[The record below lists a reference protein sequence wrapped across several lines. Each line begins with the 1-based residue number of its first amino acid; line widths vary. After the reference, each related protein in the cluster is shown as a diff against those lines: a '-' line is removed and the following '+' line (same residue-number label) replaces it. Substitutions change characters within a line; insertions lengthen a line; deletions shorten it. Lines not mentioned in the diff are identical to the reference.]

1 MIVVGR
7 IDDRL
12 SREIGIARPQNNSN
26 DPKWNFL
33 PFIGIALIRPHDRRI
48 DEAISNS
55 SGPPSETRIPPNRRG
70 GEGEGRGD
78 NGSVSVRAREG
89 GGGGGGWG
97 AIDEKSRSAV
107 ACSYSGRSPRNFVII
122 HTMPECMPA
131 ILKGPRVSAVT
142 KGWIWI

>member
-70 GEGEGRGD
+70 GERGRREGEGG
-78 NGSVSVRAREG
+78 
-89 GGGGGGWG
+89 
-97 AIDEKSRSAV
+97 
-107 ACSYSGRSPRNFVII
+107 
-122 HTMPECMPA
+122 
-131 ILKGPRVSAVT
+131 
-142 KGWIWI
+142 

>member
-70 GEGEGRGD
+70 GGGRGD

-89 GGGGGGWG
+89 GGG
-97 AIDEKSRSAV
+97 RRRM
-107 ACSYSGRSPRNFVII
+107 GRDR
-122 HTMPECMPA
+122 
-131 ILKGPRVSAVT
+131 
-142 KGWIWI
+142 

>member
-70 GEGEGRGD
+70 GERGRREGEGGITGRSLFARG
-78 NGSVSVRAREG
+78 REG
-89 GGGGGGWG
+89 GEEEEDG
-97 AIDEKSRSAV
+97 ARSMRNLDRQLRAV
-107 ACSYSGRSPRNFVII
+107 IPVVRREISLSYTRCPNVCRQF
-122 HTMPECMPA
+122 
-131 ILKGPRVSAVT
+131 
-142 KGWIWI
+142 